1 MPAPLDEDDMRRLL
15 VTALL
20 FREYN
25 EKNDV
30 KFSAIEKLF
39 ETKIAALEKSIIVAL
54 ASAEKAVLKAEGASE
69 NRFRAVNEFRGQLA
83 DQTATLLPR
92 REFEATMKSLTDR
105 VDILSVNAQ
114 TRIGRDGGIGS
125 AWAALLGIAALVS
138 TCVAVAAV
146 LFNFAK

>member
-1 MPAPLDEDDMRRLL
+1 MRRLL
-15 VTALL
+15 VAALL

-30 KFSAIEKLF
+30 KFGALEKLF
-39 ETKIAALEKSIIVAL
+39 ETRVAALEKSIIVAL

-69 NRFRAVNEFRGQLA
+69 NRFQAVNEFRGQLA

-92 REFEATMKSLTDR
+92 REFEAMMKSLADR
-105 VDILSVNAQ
+105 VDILSAGAQ
-114 TRIGRDGGIGS
+114 SRAGRDGGISS

-146 LFNFAK
+146 LPNFVK